1 MTGRD
6 AGRSVAGHPGSMTG
20 RMPEEPGPG
29 PDALRELT
37 ERHGGRGGLLPA
49 ALERARSGTAES
61 PEAWAPRVAE
71 AAGLPA
77 AAGLG
82 PATFFADLAA
92 PRGERHVRVC
102 TATACFAARGGEHL
116 DEVERALG
124 VVAGTVD
131 ETGST
136 SLRTVHCL
144 GYCYAGPA
152 ALDGT
157 LPRTGTDL
165 ADQLGGKAEPS
176 APDIPATDT
185 TGAPVL
191 LAGIVGEQSAW
202 DVWRGAVA
210 GLRPEDVRE
219 EVAASGL
226 RGRGGAGFPVAAKWA
241 AAAGKRE
248 TVVVA
253 NGDEGD
259 PGSYADRLLMEE
271 DPDRVLTG
279 LALACFACGARRGT
293 VLVRSEYPKAMARLR
308 RAVERATRTGDLA
321 FSIETAGPR
330 PFVEIVEGAGSYVAG
345 EETALI
351 ARLEGARGCA
361 RPRPPY
367 PTDHG
372 LWDEPTVVNNVETL
386 AALPWIVAHGGA
398 SYARRGVAD
407 ETGTELVC
415 LSERFARPGA
425 YEVELGTPVG
435 EIVTRFGGGLKDGRE
450 LVALQIGGPLGGFLS
465 GHALDVPL
473 TTAALA
479 EHGAALGHA
488 GMVAFDTGTDP
499 YALLRHVWEFAADE
513 SCGACSPCR
522 VGTRRGLERAQG
534 RDGPGETYEGLA
546 KLMGE
551 ASLCAFGRRVPA
563 AVRSLA
569 RAFGPS
575 LEGWDR

>member
-1 MTGRD
+1 M
-6 AGRSVAGHPGSMTG
+6 
-20 RMPEEPGPG
+20 
-29 PDALRELT
+29 
-37 ERHGGRGGLLPA
+37 PA
-49 ALERARSGTAES
+49 ALERARASTAEE
-61 PEAWAPRVAE
+61 PGAWAPQVAA

-102 TATACFAARGGEHL
+102 TATACFAARGGRHL
-116 DEVERALG
+116 TEVERALG
-124 VVAGTVD
+124 VTAGTAD
-131 ETGST
+131 EAGTT
-136 SLRTVHCL
+136 SLQTVHCL

-157 LPRTGTDL
+157 LPRTGPDL
-165 ADQLGGKAEPS
+165 ADQLRGRTGPR
-176 APDIPATDT
+176 APGIPAADT

-191 LAGIVGEQSAW
+191 LAGIVGGQDAW
-202 DVWRGAVA
+202 DVWRRAVA
-210 GLRPEDVRE
+210 GLRPDDVRQE
-219 EVAASGL
+219 TAASGL
-226 RGRGGAGFPVAAKWA
+226 RGRGGAGFPVADKWA
-241 AAAGKRE
+241 AAAGKPGA
-248 TVVVA
+248 VVVA

-271 DPDRVLTG
+271 DPERVLAG
-279 LALACFACGARRGT
+279 LALACFACGAGRGT
-293 VLVRSEYPKAMARLR
+293 VLVRSEYPRAMARLR
-308 RAVERATRTGDLA
+308 RAVERATEAGDLA
-321 FSIETAGPR
+321 PSAGAAGPR
-330 PFVEIVEGAGSYVAG
+330 PFVEVVEGAGSYVSG

-372 LWDEPTVVNNVETL
+372 LWDRPTVVNNVETL
-386 AALPWIVAHGGA
+386 AAVPWIVAHGGA
-398 SYARRGVAD
+398 SYARRGVPD
-407 ETGTELVC
+407 ETGTKLVC

-435 EIVTRFGGGLKDGRE
+435 EVVTRYGGGLKDGRE
-450 LVALQIGGPLGGFLS
+450 LVALQIGGPLGGFLA
-465 GHALDVPL
+465 GTALDVPL

-479 EHGAALGHA
+479 AHGAALGH
-488 GMVAFDTGTDP
+488 GGTVAFDADTDP
-499 YALLRHVWEFAADE
+499 YELLRHIWEFAADE

-522 VGTRRGLERAQG
+522 VGTRRGLGLARH
-534 RDGPGETYEGLA
+534 RDGPGESYGQLA
-546 KLMGE
+546 RLMGE

-569 RAFGPS
+569 RAYGPA